1 MVFIKEFFITNGYP
15 LFLFDKIA
23 KSFLCKIFS
32 NQHTTPTVKKD
43 HRYVKLP
50 YMGSLS
56 FDIRKQLKVLLQ
68 NHYPQIKFMFV
79 FTNTNN
85 IAKFLKQP
93 MRCNSDMCS
102 NVVYLFT
109 CPCCQARYVGST
121 SRWLRHRILEHKGK
135 SVRTGLPLSNPSFS
149 AIREHSFSLTS
160 FP

>member
-1 MVFIKEFFITNGYP
+1 
-15 LFLFDKIA
+15 
-23 KSFLCKIFS
+23 
-32 NQHTTPTVKKD
+32 
-43 HRYVKLP
+43 
-50 YMGSLS
+50 MGSLS
-56 FDIRKQLKVLLQ
+56 FEIRKQLKLLLQ
-68 NHYPQIKFMFV
+68 NHYPQIKFTFV

-149 AIREHSFSLTS
+149 AIREHSQFHSHPFRNTDFSILS
-160 FP
+160 SHSSRLDLLISESLLIHKMNPELNN